1 MLLSFKINDNMD
13 VGVQI
18 SSKKESE
25 LKQIINKTFD
35 PDDLQT
41 FK

>member
-1 MLLSFKINDNMD
+1 MD

-25 LKQIINKTFD
+25 LKEIMNKTFD
-35 PDDLQT
+35 PDDLQI